1 MNVENRWFCESLL
14 RGLLTK
20 DWMVQSQWRCSASHC
35 TLFCWR
41 LGRPLLTSSA
51 LISRCIHPIVFKT
64 NFSTQK
70 RVPSWRCCKLFH
82 GQRFGNFW
90 LRNKHCKKS
99 VSFLASHAQVD
110 IKAIS
115 VETEFLDMEKRFD
128 LKFRN
133 IFNEDISGDVDMHWH
148 LQDYLNHDMMLNWW
162 KE

>member
-1 MNVENRWFCESLL
+1 MVLWKPPQGIADERLNGSKSMKMQCFPLYTLLLALGSPTVDFLSL
-14 RGLLTK
+14 
-20 DWMVQSQWRCSASHC
+20 DIEV
-35 TLFCWR
+35 
-41 LGRPLLTSSA
+41 
-51 LISRCIHPIVFKT
+51 HPPHIVFKT